1 MIIVILLHPKILSI
15 FYHSKL
21 KLQQESKHVF
31 FPVNLLQSSLFSS
44 SAEEI
49 LKEGKAYTLPQF
61 KGSFFDD
68 EKRSQ
73 SLKGEKMKMMNLK
86 LYLKNKC
93 IMVENMM
100 LRKKTL
106 LLSQEN
112 KALLSNLQAS
122 NKSNG
127 KFL

>member
-1 MIIVILLHPKILSI
+1 MCSSQLISFGVRSSPHLLKRFLKKAKLTR
-15 FYHSKL
+15 FLNSKAA
-21 KLQQESKHVF
+21 
-31 FPVNLLQSSLFSS
+31 SSMTRRSM
-44 SAEEI
+44 
-49 LKEGKAYTLPQF
+49 
-61 KGSFFDD
+61 
-68 EKRSQ
+68 KRSQ

-93 IMVENMM
+93 IMEENMM
-100 LRKKTL
+100 LRKKAL

-112 KALLSNLQAS
+112 KALLSYLQAS